1 MSNWLNLW
9 IEVYDFSK
17 NVSNN
22 NYNPVNRIYYSSKI
36 MTKLYYLLATN
47 NNNDALD
54 SLIDYLALQNIND
67 TFFIYG
73 LKDILIEIFK
83 YCSDYLKENFP
94 NENDEM
100 RQIDEIQ
107 DDYSIDNYY

>member
-9 IEVYDFSK
+9 IEVYDFST

-22 NYNPVNRIYYSSKI
+22 TYNPVNRIYYASKI

-47 NNNDALD
+47 NNHAALD
-54 SLIDYLALQNIND
+54 ILIDYLALQNIND

-73 LKDILIEIFK
+73 LKDILIEVFK
-83 YCSDYLKENFP
+83 VLK
-94 NENDEM
+94 
-100 RQIDEIQ
+100 
-107 DDYSIDNYY
+107 SS